1 METWSIHQLVQSTE
15 NKLNKD
21 SAQSLRLY
29 ALNLKNKKLPVIF
42 TLRHLSHITGVPYL
56 ILLNTIK
63 RRREVPNYKMYAIS
77 KRAGGKRYIHSV
89 HKHLFAIQQFI
100 NQEILQRT
108 VPHHAAEAFHSSGG
122 IRQCAAKHCNA
133 RWLFQFDL
141 ENFFYSINEFD
152 VYNVFKRLGYK
163 PLLAFELARLCT
175 TTRLPKHLLSL
186 LIPCNYENIDSYA
199 FYRTPHSHIGV
210 LPQGAPSS
218 PMLSNLAS
226 ESMDEQLSSFAEEFD
241 FIYTRYAD
249 DITLSSSIDPRK
261 RISVAKI
268 NYIVTKIV
276 RVNGFKINK
285 KKTRVAGPGSR
296 KIVLGLLVDGECP
309 RLSKQTYKRI
319 DRLLYASKKYGL
331 QAVAEKDGFDSALGL
346 YNHIEGLLGYV
357 KAVDEKRWKIFNSK
371 FSSILIPAI

>member
-141 ENFFYSINEFD
+141 ENLRLEQFLSI
-152 VYNVFKRLGYK
+152 
-163 PLLAFELARLCT
+163 C
-175 TTRLPKHLLSL
+175 
-186 LIPCNYENIDSYA
+186 
-199 FYRTPHSHIGV
+199 
-210 LPQGAPSS
+210 
-218 PMLSNLAS
+218 
-226 ESMDEQLSSFAEEFD
+226 EQ
-241 FIYTRYAD
+241 
-249 DITLSSSIDPRK
+249 K
-261 RISVAKI
+261 
-268 NYIVTKIV
+268 N
-276 RVNGFKINK
+276 
-285 KKTRVAGPGSR
+285 
-296 KIVLGLLVDGECP
+296 
-309 RLSKQTYKRI
+309 
-319 DRLLYASKKYGL
+319 
-331 QAVAEKDGFDSALGL
+331 
-346 YNHIEGLLGYV
+346 
-357 KAVDEKRWKIFNSK
+357 
-371 FSSILIPAI
+371 